1 MWDQL
6 EPTAPHIIYMVF
18 PIFLSVYSLFSHF
31 IRNHLHL
38 SEPPLA
44 VLFGIILGPHAW
56 HLLRPRHWGLNDEIL
71 QETTRLIV
79 GIQCFAVGLELP
91 KLYFNRH
98 WKSVAYFLG
107 PVMTFSWAITAFFAY
122 LIFKTSIPAALVIG
136 ACLSPT
142 DPVLAASV
150 LSRSRFSE
158 RVPRSLKHLLSA
170 ESACDDGV
178 SFPFPYIGLVAIR
191 YTAPFEAINE
201 WFLITIL
208 WHCIFGI
215 CLGLIIGRCAN
226 KSCSVSLILEKYY
239 PAGFRCLL
247 PSSCYPLRGL
257 RLDPR
262 Q

>member
-6 EPTAPHIIYMVF
+6 EPTAPHIVYVVL

-71 QETTRLIV
+71 QETTGLIV
-79 GIQCFAVGLELP
+79 GIQCFGVGLELS

-107 PVMTFSWAITAFFAY
+107 PVMIISCGITAFFAY
-122 LIFKTSIPAALVIG
+122 LIFKTSIPTALVIG

-142 DPVLAASV
+142 DPLLVASV
-150 LSRSRFSE
+150 LSQG
-158 RVPRSLKHLLSA
+158 PGSA
-170 ESACDDGV
+170 RESQ
-178 SFPFPYIGLVAIR
+178 
-191 YTAPFEAINE
+191 EA
-201 WFLITIL
+201 
-208 WHCIFGI
+208 
-215 CLGLIIGRCAN
+215 
-226 KSCSVSLILEKYY
+226 
-239 PAGFRCLL
+239 
-247 PSSCYPLRGL
+247 
-257 RLDPR
+257 
-262 Q
+262 